1 MLRDMAPSPWQLQ
14 GERERPY
21 SRPTICIQL
30 IFLKQLFTE
39 QLMSLKFKSD
49 LKRIKM
55 SMST

>member
-14 GERERPY
+14 RERERPY
-21 SRPTICIQL
+21 SRPTICTQL
-30 IFLKQLFTE
+30 IFLKQLFTV

-55 SMST
+55 SN